1 MKPKYLAS
9 TYIKYLAQ
17 SLVHMAVRGR
27 KRGKRG
33 QKRGRGMRSDAS
45 LGWGGGDTASP
56 QAAITQ
62 QVISR
67 CVCLAC
73 GAFSKKSVR
82 TRPQR
87 GPWQGG
93 RRGEWADLPQVYS
106 FLLVQVYR
114 RLAPYTCRWY
124 GLAPG
129 GPWGGHRQH
138 AASHPCL
145 TVRDDAARARASAE
159 GMQAMPAQPLSLDGP
174 TVGGSKTRR
183 QECLQQEG
191 GASSN
196 LRNAWGSCLSTKAHA
211 LSTTL
216 PSSLQSRCRLWEFQV
231 LGWGEKERLLQAG
244 VTLRSRPIKNHL
256 SPHTGRSRWNQ
267 NTGNPGQSTHA
278 AAPLGKKRG
287 HTPDDGGWEGEGDA
301 SELTATPILETEA
314 HF

>member
-1 MKPKYLAS
+1 MKPKYLASACAS

-17 SLVHMAVRGR
+17 SLVHTAVRGR

-45 LGWGGGDTASP
+45 LGGGGTASP

-82 TRPQR
+82 IRPQS

-93 RRGEWADLPQVYS
+93 RRGEWADLPRVYP

-129 GPWGGHRQH
+129 GHGE
-138 AASHPCL
+138 A
-145 TVRDDAARARASAE
+145 RD
-159 GMQAMPAQPLSLDGP
+159 
-174 TVGGSKTRR
+174 
-183 QECLQQEG
+183 
-191 GASSN
+191 N
-196 LRNAWGSCLSTKAHA
+196 
-211 LSTTL
+211 TL
-216 PSSLQSRCRLWEFQV
+216 PPTLSHSEGRCSKGKGQCRGHPGHAGPAPQ
-231 LGWGEKERLLQAG
+231 LGRSNCGQQQDEEAG
-244 VTLRSRPIKNHL
+244 VPSARR
-256 SPHTGRSRWNQ
+256 RC
-267 NTGNPGQSTHA
+267 
-278 AAPLGKKRG
+278 
-287 HTPDDGGWEGEGDA
+287 
-301 SELTATPILETEA
+301 SE
-314 HF
+314 

>member
-1 MKPKYLAS
+1 MQTLLDEAQVLSKYLHQVLS
-9 TYIKYLAQ
+9 TEPGAYGSEREK
-17 SLVHMAVRGR
+17 
-27 KRGKRG
+27 KREKRPEKGKRDA
-33 QKRGRGMRSDAS
+33 KRCLTGLGGGR
-45 LGWGGGDTASP
+45 GDTASP

-114 RLAPYTCRWY
+114 RLAPYICRWY

-196 LRNAWGSCLSTKAHA
+196 LRNA
-211 LSTTL
+211 
-216 PSSLQSRCRLWEFQV
+216 
-231 LGWGEKERLLQAG
+231 
-244 VTLRSRPIKNHL
+244 
-256 SPHTGRSRWNQ
+256 
-267 NTGNPGQSTHA
+267 
-278 AAPLGKKRG
+278 
-287 HTPDDGGWEGEGDA
+287 
-301 SELTATPILETEA
+301 
-314 HF
+314 